1 MLSQGEYKLLI
12 SLHSLLASIEQ
23 VGEAD
28 SWARGEIPGWNLS
41 TTCLLPGLW
50 VLHCILQPHPYLQ
63 DTIQILMLIC
73 HIIALCYFNKIICV
87 LVTQLCMTLGNPMDC
102 SLSVSSV
109 HGILQARY
117 WNG

>member
-50 VLHCILQPHPYLQ
+50 VLNSATSPLSAGHHTNPYADLPHYSPL
-63 DTIQILMLIC
+63 L
-73 HIIALCYFNKIICV
+73 F
-87 LVTQLCMTLGNPMDC
+87 
-102 SLSVSSV
+102 
-109 HGILQARY
+109 
-117 WNG
+117 